1 MKSET
6 LAFLRVPCILL
17 GNYLFM
23 KIPEYEKQNIIEV
36 KGQFHRVVAN

>member
-6 LAFLRVPCILL
+6 LAFLCVLCILL

-23 KIPEYEKQNIIEV
+23 KIPEYEKQSLIEV
-36 KGQFHRVVAN
+36 KGRFQRVVAN